1 MNIPEIKLQTIIEK
15 LNSIF
20 LKPKSMIYDD
30 DQLPYWKNTIFSVVS
45 FFMILMGGPAFFL
58 GALLFYAEGNVLLGT
73 IEIAIY
79 IGIIAVTTHKKWSIQ
94 LRVSFIILA
103 LYALSLL
110 VLIFTGPSGAGMIC
124 VLFTLILA
132 GLLLN
137 KHWSQLFL
145 VLNIF
150 TFMVLTFLLHNQL
163 LVNYAIH
170 QYSGTWLMNALT
182 TQISGAI
189 LLILAHF
196 IYDGL
201 EMQNNKIKLSKEI
214 ILNSEIRHKA
224 MIENISDVI
233 MVLDGDGVIQYASP
247 NVTLRCGWPHQMIMG
262 QPFFRFIRLDQH
274 HFVQKKL
281 NELLN
286 VNISDTHFE
295 AGVIFENGEQREFN
309 FTASNLLDD
318 PNVQGVLL
326 NFHDI
331 TERRR
336 REDEILYLMERDALT
351 GLLNRHLMNFKIDEI
366 DTAQNLPIS
375 IIYGD
380 LNGLKM
386 INDALGHQWGD
397 QLLMAIAEI
406 LQSVSRQ
413 TDAVFRVGGDE
424 FLMIL
429 PNTNSEAVDQIAQSI
444 FEACDNY
451 NQSSTNQSYFLSIS
465 LGVSTKE
472 NQNVAIE
479 AVIKMAEEVMYRRK
493 VFEEKSIHNSILLSM
508 LKVLFEKSQETEE
521 HAQRLVV
528 MSEAIGKKM
537 KLSSHELY
545 DLELVAKLHD
555 IGKIAIDSSIL
566 EKTTQL
572 TEDDWIALRKH
583 PEIGYRIAKACPEL
597 ASAANYIYTHHEKWD
612 GTGYPQGLKGT
623 SIPLISRIVAVVDAY
638 DAMTENRSYRLR
650 RSQIAAVEEI
660 IQCSGT
666 QFDPEVVTAFICI
679 IEDQTPIVV
688 THLENAPHFVHLK

>member
-1 MNIPEIKLQTIIEK
+1 MKIPEIKLLKIIER
-15 LNSIF
+15 LNPIF
-20 LKPKSMIYDD
+20 LNEKSLFYGE
-30 DQLPYWKNTIFSVVS
+30 DQLPFWKNTIFSVVS
-45 FFMILMGGPAFFL
+45 FFTILLGGPAFLL
-58 GALLFYAEGNVLLGT
+58 GAAMFYFEGDYLLAMT
-73 IEIAIY
+73 EIAIY
-79 IGIIAVTTHKKWSIQ
+79 LGIIAVTTQKKWSIQ
-94 LRVSFIILA
+94 VRVAYIILA

-137 KHWSQLFL
+137 KQWSQRFL
-145 VLNIF
+145 VFNIF
-150 TFMVLTFLLHNQL
+150 IFTLLTLWLHNQW

-170 QYSGTWLMNALT
+170 QYSGTWLMSVLT
-182 TQISGAI
+182 TQISGII

-233 MVLDGDGVIQYASP
+233 MVLDGDGIIQYASP
-247 NVTLRCGWPHQMIMG
+247 NVALRCGWPHQVILG
-262 QPFFRFIRLDQH
+262 QPFFRFVRLDQH
-274 HFVQKKL
+274 KFVQKKL
-281 NELLN
+281 DDLLN
-286 VNISDTHFE
+286 ETIPDTHFE

-318 PNVQGVLL
+318 PNVQGILL

-366 DTAQNLPIS
+366 DTAENLPIS

-397 QLLMAIAEI
+397 QLLIAIAEI

-424 FLMIL
+424 FLMIM
-429 PNTNSEAVDQIAQSI
+429 PNTDSEAVDQIAQSI
-444 FEACDNY
+444 FEACDSY
-451 NQSSTNQSYFLSIS
+451 NQSSANQSYFLSIS

-472 NQNVAIE
+472 SQSVTIE

-521 HAQRLVV
+521 HAQRLVL
-528 MSEAIGKKM
+528 MSEAIGQKM
-537 KLSSHELY
+537 KLSSRDLY

-572 TEDDWIALRKH
+572 TDEDWIALKKH

-623 SIPLISRIVAVVDAY
+623 SIPLISRIVAVVDAF
-638 DAMTENRSYRLR
+638 DAMTENRSYRLK
-650 RSQIAAVEEI
+650 RSQKTAVEEI
-660 IQCSGT
+660 INCSGT
-666 QFDPEVVTAFICI
+666 QFDPEVVA
-679 IEDQTPIVV
+679 V
-688 THLENAPHFVHLK
+688 FVELFRNQQQVNHPKNIADTNEKPS